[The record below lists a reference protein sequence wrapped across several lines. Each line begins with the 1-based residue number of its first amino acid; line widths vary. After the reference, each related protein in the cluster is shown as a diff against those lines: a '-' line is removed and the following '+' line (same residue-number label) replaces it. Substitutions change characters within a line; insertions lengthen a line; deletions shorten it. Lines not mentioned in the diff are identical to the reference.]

1 MSPIAR
7 AILIYGGWFFLP
19 NWATG
24 ITVVFYNRIVSCF
37 TENHTPPA
45 KGSSRAVS
53 QWRYCF
59 AFVMFSYLATTSVY
73 SCVAMPPNFYE
84 ILGVSPEADDQVLKL
99 AFRTFA
105 RRNHPDRVGPQGA
118 PLFIAVRDAYEALN
132 HPVKRFAYDRCV

>member
-1 MSPIAR
+1 
-7 AILIYGGWFFLP
+7 
-19 NWATG
+19 
-24 ITVVFYNRIVSCF
+24 
-37 TENHTPPA
+37 
-45 KGSSRAVS
+45 
-53 QWRYCF
+53 
-59 AFVMFSYLATTSVY
+59 MFSYLATTSVY